1 MSMTQTLKTF
11 FSKKTKPL
19 KQVKGSTDAAL
30 QDRSAVLDLSS
41 KAMSRIASITL
52 FCFLSQTFAQ
62 TLYAA
67 TEGLKGLHVHLQP
80 PVNLASLPTF
90 SLSGTFSGA
99 DDTASGFSSS
109 PSQSQPRT
117 TTDRTNPVSS
127 PSSQDK
133 QTVEQVLYQSCLGDT
148 PIDKIKGEKQHGR
161 GLSTRITKEKDGF
174 KLEVGHQNNLL
185 LSAFIGFSGQ
195 MSVTHSALTD
205 ALSLS
210 VKSYATVHFDTK
222 NAGVL
227 GHVSVDA
234 KNMQVTGYWHADS
247 LTTVTKRFSVKD
259 KSTLFVHETAKLTSD
274 VMITKGA
281 TLNAKDLT
289 VEAFEIDNENG
300 TLGGM
305 DAATITLKKR
315 PGSTF
320 QNKDGKIGSGKRAVF
335 NIEEGYAIKHLG
347 TLQGEDVSIRHNS
360 SDAVLDL
367 AEGVVQASKRV
378 SLYGSTLKGR
388 VSETLGVR
396 FETPLLWIDAKD
408 FDLLPQTAVNLTQV
422 YLMGQKNFHL
432 THDYKTAQKFS
443 VTEHNFITKGKAQEG
458 VKQPRVL
465 SGKDFHIDAVVQAK
479 SMDILTPSYT
489 GVVGLE
495 DGANSKRG
503 ELLTEEGH
511 LDVVAHDFDLQNA
524 TIAADSGNFIVREPL
539 KVGRL
544 VRDLDHTIFG
554 TIYKDFQTIVGMTKS
569 SPGLYANAQ
578 QLSPL
583 LKKGPLLGLESAAE
597 RKRIKK
603 LRTVNDSCFPSL
615 PITAASKHHNQSGIF
630 IKTLFSIQGDF
641 VLNGNIET
649 QDLVLKGH
657 KSSIHSGKF
666 TVSRNAHVKG
676 DITLTPEFDNG
687 LVLNQPPEFYVGGE
701 LKGSGTVYNTG
712 SIFHAKKTSGIS
724 YNSENFI
731 SPFLQQALKCCEQD
745 IDKGTPS
752 HLVDR
757 VYDLVLRTC
766 SVSTNNTDLINIKRD
781 LLAIADHG
789 WFPFFYYSFSG
800 IENIV
805 GAKYS
810 FPAQTSFGDS
820 VFLPEATHL
829 SGHISAPNLLIT
841 ASPQGLVVGTKNPYY
856 VPPKPAVA
864 MFHMRDLQAVAG
876 ANLHMNQIPGVHLSN
891 AFRFYF
897 QERFWHKEDEAQA
910 FYDRVRQDIHIITKD
925 HKIKP
930 YQGQVIK
937 MTPQLIL
944 DWLKK
949 KVQDTLMRGYIEPE
963 QAVDFALLAELHQ
976 NGTEYLR
983 RTGLGGDQAETLAMT
998 VYGIDPTNRRIPLPD
1013 KPMIFYLMDET
1024 DPHKSLMPNIYFP
1037 KDLRDGARSDR
1048 GGLITANN
1056 FMVLPYNMTGDQF
1069 LCLASHR
1076 PELMGLASS
1085 APALI
1090 AHFNRDVSA
1099 DQPAIT
1105 TPANTEIHSELRIA
1119 DILIAL
1125 ASGNLTVNAKIQAEK
1140 ALFASL
1146 EGNVTFETAIKRIGH
1161 GDRWEDVVASTAD
1174 ITTRGMLAVLAP
1186 KGIVTVSGAKLTST
1200 DSKLAI
1206 MGRHVLLK
1214 SVGLQS
1220 HRAEM
1225 WHRHYEEENNLRQL
1239 QSSIKG
1245 EEVTVMALDT
1255 LMTAGVIAE
1264 SGSLGT
1270 TLQGGDVIQQGTY
1283 NTRQT
1288 TEINHHRRKT
1298 TYDNRQTCIAL
1309 PDEMKSEGNIT
1320 IVSLKA
1326 PLTVVGTKYTIPANK
1341 KVMITTRGGAQFLA
1355 AWSQDIHQVA
1365 NAYKGFAKITY
1376 SGYTEQSQAATPVTV
1391 SGGGTM
1397 EITMVD
1403 EDGNAL
1409 SNGETAPIKIE
1420 VPEGVNLDQITNLS
1434 WVTDVLKAHPETEL
1448 TRVRNEQGK
1457 VEYRVTA
1464 MSPQLTMVIALAVAV
1479 CTGGAGLAGMLG
1491 VSATTMTGAMA
1502 VTATSALITQTIT
1515 ATAGYAMGD
1524 RKAFAKAVSEDKLK
1538 SVGIDVVCAG
1548 LTQGI
1553 TNGLNTGSM
1562 SILQAACLRTA
1573 VRELKVVAQT
1583 GKWDVKGCLGREVT
1597 STIEGAAQSL
1607 VQSIGDQYSNGNIT
1621 SLEHKIQHGLTAGM
1635 AEGLSGLAESAIT
1648 GQKVQGLLERS
1659 VAAGAGAVLAE
1670 SVAEALYNPQDLL
1683 PPEEM
1688 SALKK
1693 EAVQNAQTKLGEN
1706 ANPQKLAEETIRQF
1720 GVLFQSH
1727 QNNHLE
1733 NTRKIALLTNIAVG
1747 ALANNPDVLQAMHR
1761 AAERALTH
1769 NFMEG
1774 AKKQAAQVWE
1784 KFVRGIEQSAI
1795 AKNTAMIMLARAGIQ
1810 IINVLPCGRVIKGG
1824 QYIYKIGNIVRTFNK
1839 IEDAIRFVN
1848 TEVAGAT
1855 QIVGTAYTDL
1865 VTFGEVLEREGIKAA
1880 GARVYTGCENWIKD
1894 NITQGLDVDGSAA
1907 LDHERFKAYDGPQ
1920 ESTFE
1925 KKSAKESASAST
1937 PQQSSSASTGGAMPP
1952 PEDEDDKGKFKEN
1965 KLTEKQKQQLEGK
1978 KLEGENPGNVA
1989 PGNRGFTNV
1998 DTEKLGGLEEAKRTF
2013 EGLTGEKVPEHLN
2026 KPGDMHYK
2034 ILPNGNRIQIR
2045 FEGDSGHPKIDI
2057 TDKIQ
2062 KILEKVSFK

>member
-1 MSMTQTLKTF
+1 M
-11 FSKKTKPL
+11 
-19 KQVKGSTDAAL
+19 
-30 QDRSAVLDLSS
+30 
-41 KAMSRIASITL
+41 
-52 FCFLSQTFAQ
+52 
-62 TLYAA
+62 
-67 TEGLKGLHVHLQP
+67 
-80 PVNLASLPTF
+80 
-90 SLSGTFSGA
+90 
-99 DDTASGFSSS
+99 
-109 PSQSQPRT
+109 
-117 TTDRTNPVSS
+117 
-127 PSSQDK
+127 
-133 QTVEQVLYQSCLGDT
+133 
-148 PIDKIKGEKQHGR
+148 
-161 GLSTRITKEKDGF
+161 
-174 KLEVGHQNNLL
+174 L
-185 LSAFIGFSGQ
+185 LSCPNNQ
-195 MSVTHSALTD
+195 DH
-205 ALSLS
+205 LS
-210 VKSYATVHFDTK
+210 
-222 NAGVL
+222 
-227 GHVSVDA
+227 
-234 KNMQVTGYWHADS
+234 
-247 LTTVTKRFSVKD
+247 
-259 KSTLFVHETAKLTSD
+259 
-274 VMITKGA
+274 
-281 TLNAKDLT
+281 
-289 VEAFEIDNENG
+289 
-300 TLGGM
+300 
-305 DAATITLKKR
+305 
-315 PGSTF
+315 
-320 QNKDGKIGSGKRAVF
+320 
-335 NIEEGYAIKHLG
+335 
-347 TLQGEDVSIRHNS
+347 
-360 SDAVLDL
+360 
-367 AEGVVQASKRV
+367 
-378 SLYGSTLKGR
+378 
-388 VSETLGVR
+388 
-396 FETPLLWIDAKD
+396 
-408 FDLLPQTAVNLTQV
+408 
-422 YLMGQKNFHL
+422 
-432 THDYKTAQKFS
+432 AQKFS
-443 VTEHNFITKGKAQEG
+443 VTEHNFITKDKAEAR

-465 SGKDFHIDAVVQAK
+465 SGKEFHIDAVVQAK

-511 LDVVAHDFDLQNA
+511 LDVVAHDFDLQNG
-524 TIAADSGNFIVREPL
+524 TLAADSADFIVREPL

-554 TIYKDFQTIVGMTKS
+554 TIYKDFQTIAGMTKS

-583 LKKGPLLGLESAAE
+583 LKKGPLLGLESVAE
-597 RKRIKK
+597 RQKIRKV
-603 LRTVNDSCFPSL
+603 RTVNDSCFLSL

-687 LVLNQPPEFYVGGE
+687 LVLNQPPEFYVGGDLE
-701 LKGSGTVYNTG
+701 GSGTVYNTG

-766 SVSTNNTDLINIKRD
+766 SISTNNTDLINIKRD

-789 WFPFFYYSFSG
+789 WFPFFYYCFSG

-820 VFLPEATHL
+820 VVL
-829 SGHISAPNLLIT
+829 SEVSSLNGHISAPTLLVT
-841 ASPQGLVVGTKNPYY
+841 ASPKGLVVGTKNPYY
-856 VPPKPAVA
+856 VPPKPAVS

-1024 DPHKSLMPNIYFP
+1024 DPHQSLMPNIYFP

-1048 GGLITANN
+1048 GSLLKANN
-1056 FMVLPYNMTGDQF
+1056 FMVIPYNMTADEF
-1069 LCLASHR
+1069 LCLAGHR

-1085 APALI
+1085 SPALVE
-1090 AHFNRDVSA
+1090 HLNRDISLDAQAVSA
-1099 DQPAIT
+1099 VS
-1105 TPANTEIHSELRIA
+1105 TPANIELYGDLRITEVLLV
-1119 DILIAL
+1119 I
-1125 ASGNLTVNAKIQAEK
+1125 ASGDLTVSAKIEAEK
-1140 ALFASL
+1140 AILASL
-1146 EGNVTFETAIKRIGH
+1146 EANVTVETAIKRIGS
-1161 GDRWEDVVASTAD
+1161 GDNWSDVVSSTSD
-1174 ITTRGMLAVLAP
+1174 VTTRGMLAVLAP

-1225 WHRHYEEENNLRQL
+1225 RHKYYEEENNLRQL

-1283 NTRQT
+1283 NTRQFSSIT
-1288 TEINHHRRKT
+1288 HGDSSAFSGGKT

-1326 PLTVVGTKYTIPANK
+1326 PLTVVGTKYTIQANK

-1376 SGYTEQSQAATPVTV
+1376 SGYTEQSKAATPVTV

-1403 EDGNAL
+1403 ADGNAL
-1409 SNGETAPIKIE
+1409 SQGCSAPLKIE
-1420 VPEGVNLDQITNLS
+1420 MPQGANLDHMKDLS

-1448 TRVRNEQGK
+1448 TRVLNEQGK

-1464 MSPQLTMVIALAVAV
+1464 MSPHLTMVIALAVSV
-1479 CTGGAGLAGMLG
+1479 CTAGAGFAGAAAM
-1491 VSATTMTGAMA
+1491 TTTQAMTAA
-1502 VTATSALITQTIT
+1502 ATSALITQTIT
-1515 ATAGYAMGD
+1515 ATIGYAMGD
-1524 RKAFAKAVSEDKLK
+1524 GKAFAKAVSEDKLK
-1538 SVGIDVVCAG
+1538 NIGIDVITAG
-1548 LTQGI
+1548 ITQGI
-1553 TNGLNTGSM
+1553 SNSLNAGSI
-1562 SILQAACLRTA
+1562 STLQAACFRTA
-1573 VRELKVVAQT
+1573 VRELKVVALT
-1583 GKWDVKGCLGREVT
+1583 GKWDIKECLGREVA
-1597 STIEGAAQSL
+1597 STIEGAAKSL
-1607 VQSIGDQYSNGNIT
+1607 VQSIGDQYST
-1621 SLEHKIQHGLTAGM
+1621 RDMTFLEHKIQHGLTAGM
-1635 AEGLSGLAESAIT
+1635 AEAAAGLAESAIT

-1670 SVAEALYNPQDLL
+1670 SVAEAIYDPLDGLSASEVKILDDQALTKAKERLGAAANPQDLEYVKIKEL
-1683 PPEEM
+1683 QGLVKDRLNGNAEY
-1688 SALKK
+1688 AKK
-1693 EAVQNAQTKLGEN
+1693 IGQLT
-1706 ANPQKLAEETIRQF
+1706 TIVA
-1720 GVLFQSH
+1720 G
-1727 QNNHLE
+1727 
-1733 NTRKIALLTNIAVG
+1733 ALTN
-1747 ALANNPDVLQAMHR
+1747 NPAILQAMHN
-1761 AAERALTH
+1761 AATRALEH
-1769 NFMEG
+1769 NFMQCAIGRTVLAETIIGQRLVQGLAAAGG
-1774 AKKQAAQVWE
+1774 ARLANEALDFIGVKVVDGGYSYNDRVYGSVNDVLTAVIVDNPITQAAGSIYLV
-1784 KFVRGIEQSAI
+1784 
-1795 AKNTAMIMLARAGIQ
+1795 AKTLLD
-1810 IINVLPCGRVIKGG
+1810 VV
-1824 QYIYKIGNIVRTFNK
+1824 
-1839 IEDAIRFVN
+1839 VN
-1848 TEVAGAT
+1848 EP
-1855 QIVGTAYTDL
+1855 
-1865 VTFGEVLEREGIKAA
+1865 
-1880 GARVYTGCENWIKD
+1880 
-1894 NITQGLDVDGSAA
+1894 GLDLSSISS
-1907 LDHERFKAYDGPQ
+1907 YDKPSQPKTEKQPNNGP
-1920 ESTFE
+1920 SHLNRG
-1925 KKSAKESASAST
+1925 
-1937 PQQSSSASTGGAMPP
+1937 QSSTAATGGAVPP
-1952 PEDEDDKGKFKEN
+1952 PEDPEEEGKFKEN

-1978 KLEGENPGNVA
+1978 KLEGENPGNVR
-1989 PGNRGFTNV
+1989 PSKDGLTKV
-1998 DTEKLGGLEEAKRTF
+1998 DTEKLGGLEEAHKTF
-2013 EGLTGEKVPEHLN
+2013 ERLTGERPPSSLRN
-2026 KPGDMHYK
+2026 PGDRFRRVLSDGK
-2034 ILPNGNRIQIR
+2034 EVQIR
-2045 FEGDSGHPKIDI
+2045 FEGDSGHPKIEI
-2057 TDKIQ
+2057 TDHLQ
-2062 KILEKVSFK
+2062 KTLEKVSFK